1 MSLAESLSRV
11 TEFWKRHG
19 LVATVRRAAVD
30 AKRAIFARRMAIYS
44 FDFGKQTLRDL
55 KIPSSFTV
63 HRVRNET
70 ELSPRDL
77 ETLIG
82 HWNPKLARRSINE
95 RFLKDASLWVVRGE
109 NQLAGYCWT
118 MTGKPIAP
126 YYFPLAADDVQLFDV
141 FVLPKSRGG
150 AVAWYLIMSVLHAL
164 KAGGAARVYADMGE
178 WNRGSLALY
187 DKLTPFRRLGTARTF
202 TLFGLK
208 FITWDDRPATQ
219 APQKAT
225 QWNQRPLTKAKSQES

>member
-1 MSLAESLSRV
+1 MSFFESLSRA
-11 TEFWKRHG
+11 TEYLKRHG
-19 LVATVRRAAVD
+19 LAATLRRAGVSAKHALVD
-30 AKRAIFARRMAIYS
+30 RRMAVYC

-55 KIPSSFTV
+55 KVSSSFTV
-63 HRVRNET
+63 HRIRNEM
-70 ELSPRDL
+70 ELSQQDL
-77 ETLIG
+77 EILIG
-82 HWNPKLARRSINE
+82 HWNPKLARRSISE
-95 RFLKDASLWVVRGE
+95 RFAKGASLWVVRSE

-164 KAGGAARVYADMGE
+164 KADGAARVYADMGE

-187 DKLTPFRRLGTARTF
+187 DKLTPFRPLGIAQSF
-202 TLFGLK
+202 TLFGHK
-208 FITWDDRPATQ
+208 FITWDESPATQ
-219 APQKAT
+219 APQDAT
-225 QWNQRPLTKAKSQES
+225 QWNQRPLAKAKSQES